1 MKSIEFLIESSIDPK
16 IKKILVGKGYKYLG
30 RGADQMAFL
39 EPGTGLVFKVFG
51 TSNPLGWLW
60 TGKKSDPN
68 QLTDA
73 QKSFKTFY
81 ELCHSDPSNEF
92 LPNIVEYETFVFKG
106 KPYLQIRMERLF
118 EFKGREISYWNKLL
132 ERMAVAVHSNESFD
146 DFWEFATRTLDP
158 EYNYLN
164 LTSRQ
169 NWMHQLI
176 IHLGEEGLHKLWDTI
191 IMLKKVAQKNGYQ
204 LDLHSGNFML
214 GSDGTPVISD
224 PFYMGT

>member
-51 TSNPLGWLW
+51 TEKESN
-60 TGKKSDPN
+60 PN

-118 EFKGREISYWNKLL
+118 EFKGPEISYWNKLL
-132 ERMAVAVHSNESFD
+132 ATMADSISINQTFER
-146 DFWEFATRTLDP
+146 FWDKAITPITTKDYFSKI
-158 EYNYLN
+158 YY
-164 LTSRQ
+164 SRLQ
-169 NWMHQLI
+169 DSMHQLI

-191 IMLKKVAQKNGYQ
+191 GMLKKVAYKNGYY